1 MREREK
7 MWRIYI
13 YISIVMTTKVSGRQ
27 VTRDVPLVQEYVF
40 DALQCN
46 DVRTTAAYSGR
57 KFCQEDKI
65 KQEFGMSERTPG
77 MEMTVIQFNPARRFK
92 GVKCEKRIS
101 TITAVCGAFSHS
113 KLVAPPDV
121 LMPVNM
127 PQRECAMAAQSSFLT
142 TEDQRQLRVSI
153 GTVNTYKY
161 IESGTI
167 TFSETNV
174 ACEGGEIKVHG
185 RKHENLIKLVTVSFT
200 MTEVDVYEKKGRLRT
215 SADGIL
221 PRMCNLAYEGCAL
234 EEMTLVIDLSKIN
247 LCPYVKIRTAMFE
260 QMQGVPETSGMSMV
274 NDEHKM
280 LFEIGTRIE
289 IPTECNLV
297 GTLIKTNFERVFL
310 YNGALGNGIDLINPA
325 KIDLELETRVT
336 DYYLCSQLGGTSYDG
351 IGSKMEK

>member
-1 MREREK
+1 M
-7 MWRIYI
+7 

-92 GVKCEKRIS
+92 GVKCEKKIL
-101 TITAVCGAFSHS
+101 TITAVCGAFLHS

-161 IESGTI
+161 IENGT
-167 TFSETNV
+167 
-174 ACEGGEIKVHG
+174 
-185 RKHENLIKLVTVSFT
+185 
-200 MTEVDVYEKKGRLRT
+200 Y
-215 SADGIL
+215 
-221 PRMCNLAYEGCAL
+221 P
-234 EEMTLVIDLSKIN
+234 
-247 LCPYVKIRTAMFE
+247 
-260 QMQGVPETSGMSMV
+260 
-274 NDEHKM
+274 
-280 LFEIGTRIE
+280 
-289 IPTECNLV
+289 
-297 GTLIKTNFERVFL
+297 
-310 YNGALGNGIDLINPA
+310 
-325 KIDLELETRVT
+325 
-336 DYYLCSQLGGTSYDG
+336 
-351 IGSKMEK
+351 